1 MDMQIEPGVKGR
13 EVLTVKPEDTASNFG
28 SGLVEVYATP
38 AMVALMEKTC
48 LNSVLSFLP
57 EGCGTVGTKVN
68 ISHAKATPVGM
79 QVICES
85 ELVEVDRRRLV
96 FNLVAR
102 DEEGEIGRGT
112 HERFVID
119 TEKFMAK
126 FS

>member
-1 MDMQIEPGVKGR
+1 MDIQIEPGVKGQ
-13 EVLTVKPEDTASNFG
+13 EVLTVKHEDTASNFG

-57 EGCGTVGTKVN
+57 KGCGTVGTKVN
-68 ISHAKATPVGM
+68 ISHGKATPVGM
-79 QVICES
+79 QVTCES

-126 FS
+126 FR